1 VASIGIA
8 GAGLLGRL
16 LAWQLCRLGHRV
28 AVFDLAAGSA
38 PMFAGRHARSDT
50 GSGPSSLASPALRTA
65 YPQHAAAFTAAG
77 MLCPLAELDNA
88 EPATAVLGW
97 RSIALWRA
105 FVTQLPGTPFFSERG
120 SLLLAHRQDRAIADR
135 VLARM
140 AHGMQSP
147 TWQATGMADKPSAL
161 SMAQLAALEPCV
173 QGAAHAWLLPGEAQI
188 DAVTTMAAL
197 YDGANNVQWHWR
209 EPVLSV
215 APGCLHT
222 NQGGQRFDWTFDV
235 RGTGAA
241 PDMPVRGVRGEVVWL
256 HAPGLHLQRPVRL
269 LHPRH
274 KVYIVPR
281 PGNVVLVGAS
291 EIESEDRSP
300 MSLRSAVELMAAA
313 HSMVPALAE
322 ARIIRMDT
330 NLRPALP
337 DNAPR
342 VDIAQGLVSI
352 NGLFRHGWLL
362 APALVEQ
369 ALHQTGLS
377 QAEVQRDIGQ
387 QEVLA

>member
-1 VASIGIA
+1 VLLIGIA

-16 LAWQLCRLGHRV
+16 LAWQLGRLGHKV
-28 AVFDLAAGSA
+28 AVFDPAPGPA
-38 PMFAGRHARSDT
+38 PMFARDAG
-50 GSGPSSLASPALRTA
+50 GGE
-65 YPQHAAAFTAAG
+65 QHAAAFTAAG

-105 FVTQLPGTPFFSERG
+105 FVAQLPHTPFFSERG
-120 SLLLAHRQDRAIADR
+120 SLLLAHRQDRAAADR
-135 VLARM
+135 VLARV

-147 TWQATGMADKPSAL
+147 VWQAAGRLVEPNAL
-161 SMAQLAALEPCV
+161 SMSQLAALEPCV

-188 DAVTTMAAL
+188 DAVTTMTAL
-197 YDGANNVQWHWR
+197 HADAKNVQWHWH
-209 EPVLSV
+209 EPVLSI

-222 NQGGQRFDWTFDV
+222 RQGVQRFDWVFDV
-235 RGTGAA
+235 RGAGAA
-241 PDMPVRGVRGEVVWL
+241 PDAPVRGVRGEVVWL
-256 HAPGLHLQRPVRL
+256 HAPGLHLQRPLRL

-281 PGNVVLVGAS
+281 PGDAVLVGAS

-313 HSMVPALAE
+313 HSVVPALAE
-322 ARIIRMDT
+322 ARIMRMDT

-337 DNAPR
+337 SNAPR

-369 ALHQTGLS
+369 ALQQMGLLQPNLSQQASSQTGS
-377 QAEVQRDIGQ
+377 RQIGVQAG
-387 QEVLA
+387 LNGLGAFA

>member
-1 VASIGIA
+1 VAKIGIA

-16 LAWQLCRLGHRV
+16 LAWQLISLGHRV
-28 AVFDLAAGSA
+28 AVFDPASGPA
-38 PMFAGRHARSDT
+38 PMFGREAD
-50 GSGPSSLASPALRTA
+50 GGA
-65 YPQHAAAFTAAG
+65 QHAAAFTAAG

-88 EPATAVLGW
+88 QPATAVLGW

-105 FVTQLPGTPFFSERG
+105 FVAQLPNAAFFSERG
-120 SLLLAHRQDRAIADR
+120 SLLLAHRQDRAAADR
-135 VLARM
+135 VLARI

-147 TWQATGMADKPSAL
+147 VWQAAGIAGKPSAL
-161 SMAQLAALEPCV
+161 NMVQLAALEPCI

-188 DAVTTMAAL
+188 DAVATMAAL
-197 YDGANNVQWHWR
+197 HADAKNVQWHWH
-209 EPVLSV
+209 EPVLSIT
-215 APGCLHT
+215 PGCLHT
-222 NQGGQRFDWTFDV
+222 STGAQRFDWVFDV

-256 HAPGLHLQRPVRL
+256 HAPGLNLQRPVRL

-281 PGNVVLVGAS
+281 PGDVVMVGAS

-313 HSMVPALAE
+313 HSVVPALAE

-342 VDIAQGLVSI
+342 IDVVQGLVRI

-362 APALVEQ
+362 APALVKR
-369 ALHQTGLS
+369 ALQQTGLL
-377 QAEVQRDIGQ
+377 QTEIQ
-387 QEVLA
+387 QVVAQGEAFV

>member
-1 VASIGIA
+1 
-8 GAGLLGRL
+8 
-16 LAWQLCRLGHRV
+16 
-28 AVFDLAAGSA
+28 VFDPAPGPA
-38 PMFAGRHARSDT
+38 PMFAGSHARNDA
-50 GSGPSSLASPALRTA
+50 GSGTPLLASPALHA
-65 YPQHAAAFTAAG
+65 SYPQHAAAFTAAG

-97 RSIALWRA
+97 RSIVLWRA
-105 FVTQLPGTPFFSERG
+105 FVAQLPNAPFFAELG
-120 SLLLAHRQDRAIADR
+120 SLLLAHRQDRAAADR
-135 VLARM
+135 VLARV
-140 AHGMQSP
+140 AHGMQSAA
-147 TWQATGMADKPSAL
+147 WQAGGMSDKPSAL
-161 SMAQLAALEPCV
+161 SMAQLATLEPCV

-197 YDGANNVQWHWR
+197 HADAINVQWHWC

-222 NQGGQRFDWTFDV
+222 NTGAQRFDWVFDV

-241 PDMPVRGVRGEVVWL
+241 PDLPVRGVRGEVVWL
-256 HAPGLHLQRPVRL
+256 HAPGLHLQRPLRL

-274 KVYIVPR
+274 KVYLVPR
-281 PGNVVLVGAS
+281 PGDVVLVGAS
-291 EIESEDRSP
+291 EVESEDRSP

-313 HSMVPALAE
+313 HSVVPALAE

-342 VDIAQGLVSI
+342 VDIAQGLVCI

-369 ALHQTGLS
+369 ALQQTGLLEEHTHRNS
-377 QAEVQRDIGQ
+377 EK
-387 QEVLA
+387 QEALV